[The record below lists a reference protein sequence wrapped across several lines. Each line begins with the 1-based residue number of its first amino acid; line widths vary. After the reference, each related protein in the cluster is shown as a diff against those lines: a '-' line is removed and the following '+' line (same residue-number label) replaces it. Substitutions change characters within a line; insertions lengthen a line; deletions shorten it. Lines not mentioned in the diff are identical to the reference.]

1 MGCMNGVETH
11 GFVMLKVSLQIAL
24 IASTM
29 SFGAASSSFAQAAEG
44 YQCRKAEDVRRIEI
58 RFKDDIDQLPCRVV
72 YRPETENDSVGTV
85 SWRGI
90 TELERCQAQAAEV
103 VDRLIAEGWDCAIEA
118 EQLETSPSEIQE
130 VTLSDG
136 QPALDDTDQ
145 APNSEQ
151 LEEPKEPPKEEE
163 SQEPFLVEN
172 PDLDAPLPEL
182 IALLNQD
189 LGKLATAL
197 DGSLRA
203 EIVAYDDLNADDVAD
218 ALVLLTYNSPQPA
231 YRQFLAAY
239 LFDGENYQLTATR
252 PIASSSS
259 NTKNATID
267 DVDQGII
274 KVTLQ
279 GFEPGDQSCCP
290 SGIRQI
296 SLALRDLD
304 LIEIDRKAL
313 TR

>member
-1 MGCMNGVETH
+1 MGYMNGVETH
-11 GFVMLKVSLQIAL
+11 GFVMLKFGLQIVL
-24 IASTM
+24 IATTM
-29 SFGAASSSFAQAAEG
+29 SLAAISSSFAQAAED

-58 RFKDDIDQLPCRVV
+58 RFEDEIDQLPCRVV
-72 YRPETENDSVGTV
+72 YRPETENDTVGTV

-90 TELERCQAQAAEV
+90 TELESCRAQAAEV
-103 VDRLIAEGWDCAIEA
+103 VDRLIAEGWDCTIEA
-118 EQLETSPSEIQE
+118 EQLEAGLPNLQDATPAN
-130 VTLSDG
+130 D
-136 QPALDDTDQ
+136 QPADDTDR
-145 APNSEQ
+145 APINERQERLNEQ
-151 LEEPKEPPKEEE
+151 PEEEE

-172 PDLDAPLPEL
+172 SDLDAPLPDL
-182 IALLNQD
+182 VALLNQD

-218 ALVLLTYNSPQPA
+218 ALVLLTYTSPQPA

-252 PIASSSS
+252 PIASSSN

-290 SGIRQI
+290 SGVRQI

-304 LIEIDRKAL
+304 LVEIDRKAL